1 MRIVVFGATGMVGQ
15 RIVQELE
22 SRGQDVVPATR
33 GSGVDATDPAAVADA
48 VAGADAAV
56 VAVSARAGDFSGLD
70 LNRAV
75 VAGLRKAGVRR
86 LIVVGGAG
94 SLEVAPGQRLVDT
107 PDFSPE
113 WKPEALE
120 HAEVLDTFYRKIDDL
135 DWTYVSPAAYI
146 HPGERTGKYR
156 LGGEQLLTDESGK
169 SEVSAEDYA
178 IAIADLLE
186 SGEHARERVTAAW

>member
-1 MRIVVFGATGMVGQ
+1 
-15 RIVQELE
+15 
-22 SRGQDVVPATR
+22 
-33 GSGVDATDPAAVADA
+33 VADA

-94 SLEVAPGQRLVDT
+94 SLEVAPGQRLLDT
-107 PDFSPE
+107 PDFNPE